1 MSELVYVAFGDS
13 ITDGYGVMKGFVS
26 WLVESISE
34 KYSKTDLTVI
44 KRGMSGENSRD
55 GLYRLGRDVL
65 GENPFLVTINYGVN
79 DAFSGI
85 SPVEFNSNMQDMVR
99 RIQEGG
105 CSRIVLL
112 SSEVIPDIWAEKQVL
127 PYWDAMMEAAEE
139 TGAVYADVNGY
150 WQSVL
155 DSGRPERDLII
166 QGDMHPNEEGHRL
179 IAEAVFKAVV
189 ENHVLEEV

>member
-99 RIQEGG
+99 RIQEDG

-166 QGDMHPNEEGHRL
+166 PGDMHPNEEGHRL

-189 ENHVLEEV
+189 ENHLLE